1 MTRHARRPID
11 GSTLFRSTIE
21 QEGGGGGS
29 QSERIKIGG
38 FSSVAWLETA
48 VSVCGPARR
57 GSHQLELV
65 MEEAR
70 RPEEAW
76 RSFILYCCGP
86 PHQEDLH
93 PEAPTAV
100 PVRQTLFH
108 IKASFL
114 LCV

>member
-1 MTRHARRPID
+1 MAR
-11 GSTLFRSTIE
+11 IE
-21 QEGGGGGS
+21 
-29 QSERIKIGG
+29 IGG
-38 FSSVAWLETA
+38 FSGVVWLDTA
-48 VSVCGPARR
+48 VSVCGPVRR
-57 GSHQLELV
+57 GSRQLELV

-76 RSFILYCCGP
+76 RSFILYCCGA

-93 PEAPTAV
+93 PEALTVA

-114 LCV
+114 LCVWSPAGAVWHFVVCVWCVALV

>member
-1 MTRHARRPID
+1 MTRPAPNRWQHFVSV
-11 GSTLFRSTIE
+11 GSTIE
-21 QEGGGGGS
+21 QEGGEGGHMA
-29 QSERIKIGG
+29 RIKIGG
-38 FSSVAWLETA
+38 VSSVVWLETG
-48 VSVCGPARR
+48 VSVCGPVRR

-76 RSFILYCCGP
+76 RSFILCCCGA
-86 PHQEDLH
+86 PHQEDLR
-93 PEAPTAV
+93 PEALTVV

-114 LCV
+114 LCG